1 MKMETEITVLVKSN
15 YNTLKRILKENEFQK
30 KEEYELEDTY
40 MIDNNIDLS
49 KLSKLEILQKCIL
62 VRNIVNIKKELLY
75 KYKKYAP
82 NGDIIEQ
89 GKVECPVL
97 DIDKAI
103 DFMKSINYKK
113 LFKIYDKCIVYANK
127 ETELIVQLVND
138 KYIFIEMED
147 NCEYINRHYNSVEE
161 LKEDLN
167 RYQLPIDTS
176 NYFVKKAELILNE
189 QLQNYTSNGDN
200 NEKN

>member
-1 MKMETEITVLVKSN
+1 MKMEMEITVLVNSN
-15 YNTLKRILKENEFQK
+15 YDFLKQELDKNGFII
-30 KEEYELEDTY
+30 KEEYELDDCY
-40 MIDNNIDLS
+40 MINDNIDLT
-49 KLSKLEILQKCIL
+49 KLSKLEILKNCIL

-89 GKVECPVL
+89 GKVECPIF

-103 DFMKSINYKK
+103 NFMRSINYKE

-127 ETELIVQLVND
+127 ETELTVQLVND
-138 KYIFIEMED
+138 KYIFIEMESKC
-147 NCEYINRHYNSVEE
+147 NYINRIYKSVNE

-167 RYQLPIDTS
+167 RYNLPIDKS
-176 NYFVKKAELILNE
+176 NYFVKKAELILSE
-189 QLQNYTSNGDN
+189 ILR
-200 NEKN
+200 